1 MIVIFIGPPGSG
13 KGTQADLIGKKIG
26 LPVVSTGDVLRA
38 KAQSQDPDGLA
49 LKLILESGK
58 LAPTDMVNKFVL
70 EDVNSYNNGCILDGY
85 PRNLAQAEFLSGSIK
100 QPLKVLYFE
109 IDNDILLKRITGR
122 FSCSEC
128 GKIYNKFFSPT
139 KIDNECD
146 VCGEK
151 NFTHRSDDNEV
162 TISNRLETYK
172 QETMPVIDYYK
183 KSGALAVVDAT
194 NAIEKIT
201 EELLSILKSD

>member
-13 KGTQADLIGKKIG
+13 KGTQAALIGKKIS
-26 LPVVSTGDVLRA
+26 LPVVSTGEVLRA
-38 KAQSQDPDGLA
+38 KAASPTEDGVA

-58 LAPTDMVNKFVL
+58 LAPTEMVNKFVL
-70 EDVNSYNNGCILDGY
+70 EDIASYKDGCILDGY
-85 PRNLAQAEFLSGSIK
+85 PRNLSQAEFLSANIK
-100 QPLKVLYFE
+100 QPLKVIYFE

-139 KIDNECD
+139 KIENECD
-146 VCGEK
+146 VCGAK
-151 NFTHRSDDNEV
+151 SFAHRSDDNEV
-162 TISNRLETYK
+162 TISNRLDTYK
-172 QETMPVIDYYK
+172 QETMPVVDYYRK
-183 KSGALAVVDAT
+183 AGVLAVVDAT
-194 NAIEKIT
+194 NAIKKIT

>member
-13 KGTQADLIGKKIG
+13 KGTQAAVIGKILS
-26 LPVVSTGDVLRA
+26 LPVVSTGEVLRS
-38 KAQSQDPDGLA
+38 KAVSPTTDGVA

-70 EDVNSYNNGCILDGY
+70 EDINSYKDGCILDGY
-85 PRNLAQAEFLSGSIK
+85 PRNLAQAEFLSDNVM
-100 QPLKVLYFE
+100 QDVKVLYFE
-109 IDNDILLKRITGR
+109 IDSDVLLKRITGR

-139 KIDNECD
+139 KIDNKCD
-146 VCGEK
+146 VCASEK
-151 NFTHRSDDNEV
+151 FIYRADDNETTV
-162 TISNRLETYK
+162 RNRLDTYA

-183 KSGALAVVDAT
+183 KTGVLEFVDAT
-194 NAIEKIT
+194 NSIEKIT